1 MKISILGSGAYG
13 MAIASVLHYNKH
25 SIKMWTNSNE
35 EANYL
40 NANRRSPKVNYDI
53 PSDIII
59 STNMKDVVSDSDVI
73 IFATPSEFAG
83 SVSREVSNYYNSQYI
98 GIASKG
104 IDNKS
109 LLCLSDVIKMNIN
122 TDLIAVISGCTFA
135 SDMVRESVLGLNVAS
150 KNLDTLNVISS
161 ILENDYL
168 SVYKTNDVIGTE
180 ICGAVKN
187 IMAIGSGIISG
198 MGYPESSSAMFMTLA
213 TKEIAHLIKCLGGD
227 VNTIFSFAGIGDLI
241 LTCSSK
247 ESRNFTLGNMIGKKI
262 DTKDYIKNTTIEGL
276 YTLKAIVDIAKKNNI
291 NMPITMMINSVIN
304 DDKSSYDF
312 INLICKLK

>member
-1 MKISILGSGAYG
+1 MKISILGAGAYG

-59 STNMKDVVSDSDVI
+59 STNMKDVVEGSDVI

-161 ILENDYL
+161 IFENDYL

-262 DTKDYIKNTTIEGL
+262 DTEDYIKNTTIEGL

-304 DDKSSYDF
+304 NDKSSYDF

>member
-1 MKISILGSGAYG
+1 
-13 MAIASVLHYNKH
+13 
-25 SIKMWTNSNE
+25 MWTNSNE

-40 NANRRSPKVNYDI
+40 NANRKSPKIDYDI

-59 STNMKDVVSDSDVI
+59 STNMRDVISDTDVI
-73 IFATPSEFAG
+73 IFATPSEFVG
-83 SVSREVSNYYNSQYI
+83 SVSSELSKFYNNQYI
-98 GIASKG
+98 AITSKG

-135 SDMVRESVLGLNVAS
+135 SDMVKNSILGLNVAS
-150 KNLDTLNVISS
+150 DNLDTLNIISS

-168 SVYKTNDVIGTE
+168 SVYKTNDVVGTE

-187 IMAIGSGIISG
+187 IMAIGSGIING
-198 MGYPESSSAMFMTLA
+198 MGFSESSSAMFMTLA
-213 TKEIAHLIKCLGGD
+213 AKEITDLIKCLGGNVD
-227 VNTIFSFAGIGDLI
+227 TMFSFAGIGDLI
-241 LTCSSK
+241 LTCNSK

-262 DTKDYIKNTTIEGL
+262 DTNDYIKNTTIEGI
-276 YTLKAIVDIAKKNNI
+276 YTLKAIVNIAKKNNI
-291 NMPITMMINSVIN
+291 NMPIIMMINSVISG
-304 DDKSSYDF
+304 DKSSYDF

>member
-109 LLCLSDVIKMNIN
+109 LLCLSDVIKININ

>member
-1 MKISILGSGAYG
+1 
-13 MAIASVLHYNKH
+13 MAMASVLHYNKH
-25 SIKMWTNSNE
+25 SIKMWTNSDE

-40 NANRRSPKVNYDI
+40 NANRKSPKVNYDI

-59 STNMKDVVSDSDVI
+59 STNMEDVVSDSDVI
-73 IFATPSEFAG
+73 IFATPSEFVG
-83 SVSREVSNYYNSQYI
+83 SVSSELSKFYNNQYI
-98 GIASKG
+98 AITSKG

-135 SDMVRESVLGLNVAS
+135 SDMVKNSILGLNVAS
-150 KNLDTLNVISS
+150 DNLDTLNIISS
-161 ILENDYL
+161 ILENDCL
-168 SVYKTNDVIGTE
+168 NVYKTSDVIGTE

-198 MGYPESSSAMFMTLA
+198 MGYPESSSAMFITLA
-213 TKEIAHLIKCLGGD
+213 TKEIADLIKCLGGD

-247 ESRNFTLGNMIGKKI
+247 ESRNYTLGNMLGKNI
-262 DTKDYIKNTTIEGL
+262 DTKDYINNTTIEGL
-276 YTLKAIVDIAKKNNI
+276 YTLKVVMDIAKKNNI
-291 NMPITMMINSVIN
+291 NMPIIMMINSVIN
-304 DDKSSYDF
+304 GDKSSYDF

>member
-1 MKISILGSGAYG
+1 MKISILGTGAYG

-135 SDMVRESVLGLNVAS
+135 SDMVRESLLGLNVAS

-198 MGYPESSSAMFMTLA
+198 MGYPDSSSAMFMTLA

>member
-1 MKISILGSGAYG
+1 MKISILGTGAYG

-135 SDMVRESVLGLNVAS
+135 SDMVRESLLGLNVAS

-198 MGYPESSSAMFMTLA
+198 MGYSESSSAMFMTLA

>member
-83 SVSREVSNYYNSQYI
+83 NVSREVSNYYNSQYI

>member
-13 MAIASVLHYNKH
+13 MAMASVLHYNKH
-25 SIKMWTNSNE
+25 SIKMWTNSDE

-40 NANRRSPKVNYDI
+40 NANRKSPKVNYDI

-73 IFATPSEFAG
+73 IFATPSEFVG
-83 SVSREVSNYYNSQYI
+83 SVSSELSKFYNNQYI
-98 GIASKG
+98 AITSKG

-135 SDMVRESVLGLNVAS
+135 SDMVKNSILGLNVAS
-150 KNLDTLNVISS
+150 DNLDTLNIISS
-161 ILENDYL
+161 ILENDCL
-168 SVYKTNDVIGTE
+168 NVYKTSDVIGTE

-198 MGYPESSSAMFMTLA
+198 MGYPGSSSAMFMTLA
-213 TKEIAHLIKCLGGD
+213 TKEIADLIKCLGGD

-247 ESRNFTLGNMIGKKI
+247 ESRNYTLGNMLGKNI
-262 DTKDYIKNTTIEGL
+262 DTKDYINNTTIEGL
-276 YTLKAIVDIAKKNNI
+276 YTLKVVMDIAKKNNI
-291 NMPITMMINSVIN
+291 NMPIIMMINSVIN
-304 DDKSSYDF
+304 GDKSSYDF

>member
-1 MKISILGSGAYG
+1 
-13 MAIASVLHYNKH
+13 MAMASVLHYNKH
-25 SIKMWTNSNE
+25 SIKMWTNSDE

-40 NANRRSPKVNYDI
+40 NANRKSPKVNYDI

-59 STNMKDVVSDSDVI
+59 STSMKDVVSDSDVI
-73 IFATPSEFAG
+73 IFATPSEFVG
-83 SVSREVSNYYNSQYI
+83 SVSSELSKFYNNQYI
-98 GIASKG
+98 AITSKG

-135 SDMVRESVLGLNVAS
+135 SDMVKNSILGLNVAS
-150 KNLDTLNVISS
+150 DNLDTLNIISS
-161 ILENDYL
+161 ILENDCL
-168 SVYKTNDVIGTE
+168 NVYKTSDVIGTE

-198 MGYPESSSAMFMTLA
+198 MGYPESSSAMFITLA
-213 TKEIAHLIKCLGGD
+213 TKEIADLIKCLGGD

-247 ESRNFTLGNMIGKKI
+247 ESRNYTLGNMLGKNI
-262 DTKDYIKNTTIEGL
+262 DTKDYINNTTIEGL
-276 YTLKAIVDIAKKNNI
+276 YTLKVVMDIAKKNNI
-291 NMPITMMINSVIN
+291 NMPIIMMINSVICG
-304 DDKSSYDF
+304 DKSSYDF

>member
-1 MKISILGSGAYG
+1 
-13 MAIASVLHYNKH
+13 MAMTSVLHYNKH
-25 SIKMWTNSNE
+25 SIKMWTNSDE

-40 NANRRSPKVNYDI
+40 NANRKSPKVNYDI

-59 STNMKDVVSDSDVI
+59 STNMEDVVSDSDVI
-73 IFATPSEFAG
+73 IFATPSEFVG
-83 SVSREVSNYYNSQYI
+83 SVSSELSKFYNNQYI
-98 GIASKG
+98 AITSKG

-135 SDMVRESVLGLNVAS
+135 SDMVKNSILGLNVAS
-150 KNLDTLNVISS
+150 DNLDTLNIISS
-161 ILENDYL
+161 ILENDCL
-168 SVYKTNDVIGTE
+168 NVYKTSDVIGTE

-198 MGYPESSSAMFMTLA
+198 MGYPESSSAMFITLA
-213 TKEIAHLIKCLGGD
+213 TKEIADLIKCLGGD

-247 ESRNFTLGNMIGKKI
+247 ESRNYTLGNMLGKNI
-262 DTKDYIKNTTIEGL
+262 DTKDYINNTTIEGL
-276 YTLKAIVDIAKKNNI
+276 YTLKAVMDIAKKNNI
-291 NMPITMMINSVIN
+291 NMPIIMMINSVIN
-304 DDKSSYDF
+304 GDKSSYDF

>member
-13 MAIASVLHYNKH
+13 MAMASVLHYNKH
-25 SIKMWTNSNE
+25 SIKIWTNSDE

-40 NANRRSPKVNYDI
+40 NANRKSPKIDYDI

-73 IFATPSEFAG
+73 IFATPSEFVG
-83 SVSREVSNYYNSQYI
+83 SVGSELSKFYNNQYI
-98 GIASKG
+98 AITSKG

-135 SDMVRESVLGLNVAS
+135 SDMVKNSILGLNVAS
-150 KNLDTLNVISS
+150 DNLDTLNIISS
-161 ILENDYL
+161 ILENDCL
-168 SVYKTNDVIGTE
+168 NVYKTSDVIGTE

-213 TKEIAHLIKCLGGD
+213 TKEIADLIKCLGGD

-247 ESRNFTLGNMIGKKI
+247 ESRNYTLGNMLGENI
-262 DTKDYIKNTTIEGL
+262 DTKDYINNTTIEGL
-276 YTLKAIVDIAKKNNI
+276 YTLKVVMDIAKKNNI
-291 NMPITMMINSVIN
+291 NMPIIMMINSVIN
-304 DDKSSYDF
+304 GDKSSYDF

>member
-198 MGYPESSSAMFMTLA
+198 MGYPDSSSAMFMTLA

>member
-135 SDMVRESVLGLNVAS
+135 SDMVRESLLGLNVAS

-198 MGYPESSSAMFMTLA
+198 MGYPDSSSAMFMTLA

>member
-73 IFATPSEFAG
+73 IFATPSEFAA

-135 SDMVRESVLGLNVAS
+135 SDMVRESLLGLNVAS

>member
-227 VNTIFSFAGIGDLI
+227 VNTIFSFVGIGDLI

>member
-1 MKISILGSGAYG
+1 MKISILGTGAYG

-135 SDMVRESVLGLNVAS
+135 SDMVRESLLGLNVAS

-168 SVYKTNDVIGTE
+168 SVYKTSDVIGTE
-180 ICGAVKN
+180 ICGAIKN
-187 IMAIGSGIISG
+187 IMAIGNGIING
-198 MGYPESSSAMFMTLA
+198 MGFPESSSAMFITLA
-213 TKEIAHLIKCLGGD
+213 TREITDLIKCLGGE

-241 LTCSSK
+241 LTCNSK

>member
-1 MKISILGSGAYG
+1 
-13 MAIASVLHYNKH
+13 MAMASVLHYNKH
-25 SIKMWTNSNE
+25 SIKMWTNSDE

-40 NANRRSPKVNYDI
+40 NANRKSPKVNYDI

-59 STNMKDVVSDSDVI
+59 STNMEDVVSDSDVI
-73 IFATPSEFAG
+73 IFATPSEFVG
-83 SVSREVSNYYNSQYI
+83 SVSSELSKFYNNQYI
-98 GIASKG
+98 AITSKG

-135 SDMVRESVLGLNVAS
+135 SDMVKNSILGLNVAS
-150 KNLDTLNVISS
+150 DNLDTLNIISS
-161 ILENDYL
+161 ILENDCL
-168 SVYKTNDVIGTE
+168 NVYKTSDVIGTE

-213 TKEIAHLIKCLGGD
+213 TKEIADLIKCLGGD

-247 ESRNFTLGNMIGKKI
+247 ESRNYTLGNMLGKNI
-262 DTKDYIKNTTIEGL
+262 DTKDYINNTTIEGL
-276 YTLKAIVDIAKKNNI
+276 YTLKVVMDIAKKNNI
-291 NMPITMMINSVIN
+291 NMPIIMMINSVICG
-304 DDKSSYDF
+304 DKSSYDF

>member
-25 SIKMWTNSNE
+25 SIKMWTNSDE

-40 NANRRSPKVNYDI
+40 NTNRRSPKVNYDI

-73 IFATPSEFAG
+73 IFATPSEFVG
-83 SVSREVSNYYNSQYI
+83 GVSKELSNYYNNQYI

-109 LLCLSDVIKMNIN
+109 LLCLSDVVKMNIS

-135 SDMVRESVLGLNVAS
+135 SDMVRKSVLGLNVAS
-150 KNLDTLNVISS
+150 KNLDALNVISS

-168 SVYKTNDVIGTE
+168 SVYKTGDVIGTE
-180 ICGAVKN
+180 ICGAIKN
-187 IMAIGSGIISG
+187 IMAIGSGIING
-198 MGYPESSSAMFMTLA
+198 MGYPESSSAMFITLA
-213 TKEIAHLIKCLGGD
+213 TKEIAHLIKCLEGD

-276 YTLKAIVDIAKKNNI
+276 YTLRAITNIVKNNNI
-291 NMPITMMINSVIN
+291 DMPIIMMIDDIINSK
-304 DDKSSYDF
+304 KSTDDF
-312 INLICKLK
+312 IKLLIKLK

>member
-73 IFATPSEFAG
+73 IFATPSEFAA

-135 SDMVRESVLGLNVAS
+135 SDMVRESLLGLNVAS

-198 MGYPESSSAMFMTLA
+198 MGYPDSSSAMFMTLA

>member
-1 MKISILGSGAYG
+1 
-13 MAIASVLHYNKH
+13 MAMASVLHYNKH
-25 SIKMWTNSNE
+25 SIKMWTNSDE

-40 NANRRSPKVNYDI
+40 NANRKSPKVNYDI

-59 STNMKDVVSDSDVI
+59 STNMEDVVSDSDVI
-73 IFATPSEFAG
+73 IFATPSEFVG
-83 SVSREVSNYYNSQYI
+83 SVSSELSKFYNNQYI
-98 GIASKG
+98 AITSKG

-122 TDLIAVISGCTFA
+122 TNLIAVISGCTFA
-135 SDMVRESVLGLNVAS
+135 SDMVKNSILGLNVAS
-150 KNLDTLNVISS
+150 DNLDTLNIISS
-161 ILENDYL
+161 ILENDCL
-168 SVYKTNDVIGTE
+168 NVYKTSDVIGTE

-198 MGYPESSSAMFMTLA
+198 MGYPESSSAMFITLA
-213 TKEIAHLIKCLGGD
+213 TKEIADLIKCLGGD

-247 ESRNFTLGNMIGKKI
+247 ESRNYTLGNMLGKNI
-262 DTKDYIKNTTIEGL
+262 DTKDYINNTTIEGL
-276 YTLKAIVDIAKKNNI
+276 YTLKVVMDIAKKNNI
-291 NMPITMMINSVIN
+291 NMPIIMMINSVIN
-304 DDKSSYDF
+304 GDKSSYDF

>member
-1 MKISILGSGAYG
+1 
-13 MAIASVLHYNKH
+13 MAMASVLHYNKH
-25 SIKMWTNSNE
+25 SIKMWTNSDE

-40 NANRRSPKVNYDI
+40 NANRKSPKIDYDI

-59 STNMKDVVSDSDVI
+59 STNMEDVVSDSDVI
-73 IFATPSEFAG
+73 IFATPSEFVG
-83 SVSREVSNYYNSQYI
+83 SVSSELSKFYNNQYI
-98 GIASKG
+98 AITSKG

-135 SDMVRESVLGLNVAS
+135 SDMVKNSILGLNVAS
-150 KNLDTLNVISS
+150 DNLDTLNIISS
-161 ILENDYL
+161 ILENDCL
-168 SVYKTNDVIGTE
+168 NVYKTSDVIGTE

-198 MGYPESSSAMFMTLA
+198 MGYPESSSAMFITLA
-213 TKEIAHLIKCLGGD
+213 TKEIADLIKFLGGD

-247 ESRNFTLGNMIGKKI
+247 ESRNYTLGNMLGKNI
-262 DTKDYIKNTTIEGL
+262 DTKDYINNTTIEGL
-276 YTLKAIVDIAKKNNI
+276 YTLKVVMDIAKKNNI
-291 NMPITMMINSVIN
+291 NMPIIMMINSVIN
-304 DDKSSYDF
+304 GDKSSYDF

>member
-1 MKISILGSGAYG
+1 
-13 MAIASVLHYNKH
+13 MAMASVLHYNKH
-25 SIKMWTNSNE
+25 SIKMWTNSDE

-40 NANRRSPKVNYDI
+40 NANRKSPKVNYDI

-59 STNMKDVVSDSDVI
+59 STNMEDVVSDSDVI
-73 IFATPSEFAG
+73 IFATPSEFVG
-83 SVSREVSNYYNSQYI
+83 SVSSELSKFYNNQYI
-98 GIASKG
+98 AITSKG

-135 SDMVRESVLGLNVAS
+135 SDMVKNSILGLNVAS
-150 KNLDTLNVISS
+150 DNLDTLNIISS
-161 ILENDYL
+161 ILENDCL
-168 SVYKTNDVIGTE
+168 NVYKTSDVIGTE

-213 TKEIAHLIKCLGGD
+213 TKEIADLIKCLGGD

-247 ESRNFTLGNMIGKKI
+247 ESRNYTLGNMLGKNI
-262 DTKDYIKNTTIEGL
+262 DTKDYINNTTIEGL
-276 YTLKAIVDIAKKNNI
+276 YTLKVVMDIAKKNNI
-291 NMPITMMINSVIN
+291 NMPIIMMINSVIN
-304 DDKSSYDF
+304 GDKSSYDF

>member
-83 SVSREVSNYYNSQYI
+83 SVSREVSNYYNTQYI

>member
-73 IFATPSEFAG
+73 IFATPSEFAA

>member
-1 MKISILGSGAYG
+1 
-13 MAIASVLHYNKH
+13 MAMASVLHYNKH
-25 SIKMWTNSNE
+25 SIKMWTNSDE

-40 NANRRSPKVNYDI
+40 NANRKSPKVNYDI

-59 STNMKDVVSDSDVI
+59 STNMEDVVSDSDVI
-73 IFATPSEFAG
+73 IFATPSEFVG
-83 SVSREVSNYYNSQYI
+83 SVSSELSKFYNNQYI
-98 GIASKG
+98 AITSKG

-135 SDMVRESVLGLNVAS
+135 SDMVKNSILGLNVAS
-150 KNLDTLNVISS
+150 DNLDTLNIISS

-168 SVYKTNDVIGTE
+168 SVYKTNDVVGTE

-187 IMAIGSGIISG
+187 IMAIGSGIING
-198 MGYPESSSAMFMTLA
+198 MGFSESSSAMFMTLA
-213 TKEIAHLIKCLGGD
+213 AKEITDLIKCLGGNVD
-227 VNTIFSFAGIGDLI
+227 TMFSFAGIGDLI
-241 LTCSSK
+241 LTCNSK

-262 DTKDYIKNTTIEGL
+262 DTNDYIKNTTIEGI
-276 YTLKAIVDIAKKNNI
+276 YTLKAIVNIAKKNNI
-291 NMPITMMINSVIN
+291 NMPIIMMINSVISG
-304 DDKSSYDF
+304 DKSSYDF

>member
-13 MAIASVLHYNKH
+13 MAMASVLHYNKH

-40 NANRRSPKVNYDI
+40 NANRKSPKIDYDI

-59 STNMKDVVSDSDVI
+59 STNMKDVISDTDVI
-73 IFATPSEFAG
+73 IIATPSEFVG
-83 SVSREVSNYYNSQYI
+83 SVSNELSKFYNNQYI
-98 GIASKG
+98 AITSKG

-135 SDMVRESVLGLNVAS
+135 SDMVKNSILGLNVAS
-150 KNLDTLNVISS
+150 KNLDTLNIISS

-168 SVYKTNDVIGTE
+168 SVYKTSDVIGTE
-180 ICGAVKN
+180 ICGSVKN
-187 IMAIGSGIISG
+187 IMAIGCGIING
-198 MGYPESSSAMFMTLA
+198 MGFSESSSAMFMTLA
-213 TKEIAHLIKCLGGD
+213 AKEITDLIKCLGGNVD
-227 VNTIFSFAGIGDLI
+227 TMFSFAGIGDLI
-241 LTCSSK
+241 LTCNSK

-262 DTKDYIKNTTIEGL
+262 DTNDYIKNTTIEGI
-276 YTLKAIVDIAKKNNI
+276 YTLKAIVNIAKKNNI
-291 NMPITMMINSVIN
+291 NMPIIMMINSVISG
-304 DDKSSYDF
+304 DKSSYDF

>member
-13 MAIASVLHYNKH
+13 MAMASVLHYNKH
-25 SIKMWTNSNE
+25 SIKMWTNSDE

-40 NANRRSPKVNYDI
+40 NANRKSPKVNYDI

-59 STNMKDVVSDSDVI
+59 STNMEDVVSDSDVI
-73 IFATPSEFAG
+73 IFATPSEFVG
-83 SVSREVSNYYNSQYI
+83 SVSSELSKFYNNQYI
-98 GIASKG
+98 AITSKG

-135 SDMVRESVLGLNVAS
+135 SDMVKNSILGLNVAS
-150 KNLDTLNVISS
+150 DNLDTLNIISS
-161 ILENDYL
+161 ILENDCL
-168 SVYKTNDVIGTE
+168 NVYKTSDVIGTE

-198 MGYPESSSAMFMTLA
+198 MGYPESSSAMFITLA
-213 TKEIAHLIKCLGGD
+213 TKEIADLIKCLGGD

-247 ESRNFTLGNMIGKKI
+247 ESRNYTLGNMLGKNI
-262 DTKDYIKNTTIEGL
+262 DTKDYINNTTIEGL
-276 YTLKAIVDIAKKNNI
+276 YTLKVVMDIAKKNNI
-291 NMPITMMINSVIN
+291 NMPIIMMINSVIN
-304 DDKSSYDF
+304 GDKSSYDF

>member
-13 MAIASVLHYNKH
+13 MAMASVLHYNKH

-40 NANRRSPKVNYDI
+40 NANRKSPKIDYDI

-59 STNMKDVVSDSDVI
+59 STNMRDVISDTDVI
-73 IFATPSEFAG
+73 IFATPSEFVG
-83 SVSREVSNYYNSQYI
+83 SVSSELSKFYNNQYI
-98 GIASKG
+98 AITSKG

-135 SDMVRESVLGLNVAS
+135 SDMVKNSILGLNVAS
-150 KNLDTLNVISS
+150 DNLDTLNIISS

-168 SVYKTNDVIGTE
+168 SVYKTNDVVGTE

-187 IMAIGSGIISG
+187 IMAIGSGIING
-198 MGYPESSSAMFMTLA
+198 MGFSESSSAMFMTLA
-213 TKEIAHLIKCLGGD
+213 AKEITDLIKCLGGNVD
-227 VNTIFSFAGIGDLI
+227 TMFSFAGIGDLI
-241 LTCSSK
+241 LTCNSK

-262 DTKDYIKNTTIEGL
+262 DTNDYIKNTTIEGI
-276 YTLKAIVDIAKKNNI
+276 YTLKAIVNIAKKNNI
-291 NMPITMMINSVIN
+291 NMPIIMMINSVISG
-304 DDKSSYDF
+304 DKSSYDF

>member
-109 LLCLSDVIKMNIN
+109 LLCLSDVIKININ

-135 SDMVRESVLGLNVAS
+135 SDMVRESLLGLNVAS